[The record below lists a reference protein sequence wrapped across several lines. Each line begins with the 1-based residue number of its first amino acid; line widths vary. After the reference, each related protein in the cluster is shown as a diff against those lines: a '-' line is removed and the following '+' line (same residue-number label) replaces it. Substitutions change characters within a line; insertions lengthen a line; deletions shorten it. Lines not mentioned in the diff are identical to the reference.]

1 MTSERLLNS
10 GATATGAPVN
20 VTPPRLWQV
29 EIGGCIESTPA
40 VWGGKIW
47 FGTRDGGIHALFP
60 ADQVAQPTAVAPEPV
75 VPPAG

>member
-1 MTSERLLNS
+1 MHAYDMADT
-10 GATATGAPVN
+10 T
-20 VTPPRLWQV
+20 VTPPELWKV

-60 ADQVAQPTAVAPEPV
+60 ADQVAA
-75 VPPAG
+75 PPAGTESVAPPAG